1 MNLTGKPSNP
11 GELRVPITLQAP
23 TLETDAGGA
32 QRPDWDDLDVFGGA
46 IVLAKWVNVHG
57 MEAWAV
63 DRAGKAV
70 SAATVTI
77 RYRADVTPRCSILKG
92 GERWEIISLDNIQ
105 ERDEYLEIKVK
116 RVTGS
121 V

>member
-1 MNLTGKPSNP
+1 MNLNGKPTNP

-23 TLETDAGGA
+23 TIGTDGGGA
-32 QRPDWDDLDVFGGA
+32 QRPTWTDLVSGN
-46 IVLAKWVNVHG
+46 VQAKWVNVHG
-57 MEAWAV
+57 AEAWIAGQ
-63 DRAGKAV
+63 AGKAV

-77 RYRADVTPRCSILKG
+77 RYRSDVTTRCSILKG
-92 GERWEIISLDNIQ
+92 SDRYEIISLDNIQ
-105 ERDEYLEIKVK
+105 ERNEYLELKVK

>member
-11 GELRVPITLQAP
+11 GELRVPITLQGP
-23 TLETDAGGA
+23 TLEADAGGA
-32 QRPDWDDLDVFGGA
+32 QRPTWEDLTDGDVQ
-46 IVLAKWVNVHG
+46 AKWVNVHG

-92 GERWEIISLDNIQ
+92 GARWEIVSLDNIL
-105 ERDEYLEIKVK
+105 ERGEYLEIKVK

>member
-1 MNLTGKPSNP
+1 MNLNGKPTNP

-23 TLETDAGGA
+23 SLAADAGGA
-32 QRPDWDDLDVFGGA
+32 QRPIWTNLANGD
-46 IVLAKWVNVHG
+46 VLAKWVNVHG

-63 DRAGKAV
+63 NQAGITV

-77 RYRADVTPRCSILKG
+77 RYRADVTSRCSILKG
-92 GERWEIISLDNIQ
+92 SERWEIVSPDNIQ
-105 ERDEYLEIKVK
+105 ERNEYLELKVK
-116 RVTGS
+116 HVTGS